1 MKDLENRLKADSVT
15 YPCFIIARGPENPY
29 RTKYRAEHGGE
40 YADGVAGHVGEAVA
54 IIKRCSDRYYGPMN
68 KIDIK
73 AICINNGEITEVQ
86 V

>member
-29 RTKYRAEHGGE
+29 RTKYRSEHCGE
-40 YADGVAGHVGEAVA
+40 YADGLAGNVGEAIT
-54 IIKRCSDRYYGPMN
+54 IIKRCLDRYCGPR
-68 KIDIK
+68 IDIK
-73 AICINNGEITEVQ
+73 AICIRDGEITEVQ